1 MGLSCDPVR
10 MKFLLSS
17 VFLAASTLA
26 MPDLSVKSEGL
37 CMDTDMLHSMCI
49 MGSPMEEKMKNA
61 VMACANDEVTTM
73 RARKQPGRN
82 RRCPSFKKVMSEIED
97 DFAEE
102 ACVLFNL
109 GWIDEQGNPNKNAT
123 MADIMTLEPAL
134 LEKMDKDEV
143 DTCTETKLKKL
154 AKSPMAKKCAKKYSE
169 TQQAK
174 LEEAVGGIVGFRC
187 FMAHFTDVCR
197 EFVTETYIEP
207 FLIDVFNQ
215 GGNATIAG

>member
-1 MGLSCDPVR
+1 
-10 MKFLLSS
+10 
-17 VFLAASTLA
+17 
-26 MPDLSVKSEGL
+26 
-37 CMDTDMLHSMCI
+37 
-49 MGSPMEEKMKNA
+49 
-61 VMACANDEVTTM
+61 M
-73 RARKQPGRN
+73 RARKQPGKN
-82 RRCPSFKKVMSEIED
+82 QRCPSFKKLMSEIED

-109 GWIDEQGNPNKNAT
+109 GWIDEQGNPNDTAT

-134 LEKMDKDEV
+134 
-143 DTCTETKLKKL
+143 LKKL

-187 FMAHFTDVCR
+187 FMAHFTDACR

-207 FLIDVFNQ
+207 FLIEVFNQ
-215 GGNATIAG
+215 GSNATIAG